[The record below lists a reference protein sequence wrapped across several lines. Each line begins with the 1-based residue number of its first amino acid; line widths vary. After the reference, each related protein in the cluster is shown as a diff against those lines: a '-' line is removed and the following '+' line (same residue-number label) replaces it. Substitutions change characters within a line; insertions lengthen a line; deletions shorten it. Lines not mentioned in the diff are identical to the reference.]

1 VKSKYACLS
10 AALLLLGIPC
20 RAQVPV
26 EKPLGEYDKL
36 VSQLKS
42 SSLVGEP
49 IRAGGTA
56 IIPFAS
62 VNFGLVGGDAKI
74 ASGGGLS
81 SKNVPLGFLVVEGD
95 DVRVEFLREPEDKPS
110 VVRQLLQ
117 AILDR
122 KVVFIGNGLNIGNAD
137 GNVQDL
143 APLISSLAKLIAEGN
158 ITTIGNALNLG
169 SVKPAK
175 KDAAPTE
182 GEPKLPQGSKPQPS
196 VSSEKPAH

>member
-1 VKSKYACLS
+1 MKSRFTFLS
-10 AALLLLGIPC
+10 VALLLLGIPC

-26 EKPLGEYDKL
+26 ERPLGDYDKL
-36 VSQLKS
+36 ASQLKS

-62 VNFGLVGGDAKI
+62 VTFGLVSGDAKI
-74 ASGGGLS
+74 AIGGGMS
-81 SKNVPLGFLVVEGD
+81 SRNVPLGFLVVEGD
-95 DVRVEFLREPEDKPS
+95 DVRVELLPEPQAEPS
-110 VVRQLLQ
+110 ILHELLQ

-122 KVVFIGNGLNIGNAD
+122 KVVFIGNGLNIGNAH

-143 APLISSLAKLIAEGN
+143 APLISSLAKIIAEGN

-169 SVKPAK
+169 SVSPPK

-182 GEPKLPQGSKPQPS
+182 AEPKLPQGSKP
-196 VSSEKPAH
+196 

>member
-20 RAQVPV
+20 RAQVPA
-26 EKPLGEYDKL
+26 EKLLGEYDKL

-42 SSLVGEP
+42 GSLVGEP
-49 IRAGGTA
+49 IRAGGTT

-74 ASGGGLS
+74 AAGGGLS
-81 SKNVPLGFLVVEGD
+81 SRNVPLGFLVVEGD
-95 DVRVEFLREPEDKPS
+95 DVRVEFLTEPEDKPS

-117 AILDR
+117 AVLDR
-122 KVVFIGNGLNIGNAD
+122 KVVIIGNGLNIGNARGD
-137 GNVQDL
+137 VQDL

-158 ITTIGNALNLG
+158 ITTVGNALNLG
-169 SVKPAK
+169 SLKPAT

-182 GEPKLPQGSKPQPS
+182 GEPKLPQGSKP
-196 VSSEKPAH
+196 

>member
-1 VKSKYACLS
+1 VKAKYACLS

-20 RAQVPV
+20 RAQVPA

-56 IIPFAS
+56 ILPFAA
-62 VNFGLVGGDAKI
+62 VNFGLLGGDAKM
-74 ASGGGLS
+74 ASGGGLTTT
-81 SKNVPLGFLVVEGD
+81 NVPLGFLVVEGD
-95 DVRVEFLREPEDKPS
+95 DVRVELLSEPEEKPS

-122 KVVFIGNGLNIGNAD
+122 KVVIIGNGLNIGSAD

-143 APLISSLAKLIAEGN
+143 APLISSLGKLITEGSV
-158 ITTIGNALNLG
+158 TTVGNALNLG
-169 SVKPAK
+169 SVKPPK
-175 KDAAPTE
+175 QDVAPTE
-182 GEPKLPQGSKPQPS
+182 GKPKAPEGKKP
-196 VSSEKPAH
+196 

>member
-1 VKSKYACLS
+1 MKSRFTFLS
-10 AALLLLGIPC
+10 VALLLLGIPC

-26 EKPLGEYDKL
+26 ERPLGDYDKL
-36 VSQLKS
+36 ASQLKS

-62 VNFGLVGGDAKI
+62 VTFGLVSGDAKI
-74 ASGGGLS
+74 ALGGGMS
-81 SKNVPLGFLVVEGD
+81 SRNVPLGFLVVEGD
-95 DVRVEFLREPEDKPS
+95 DVRVELLPEPQAEPS
-110 VVRQLLQ
+110 ILHELLQ

-122 KVVFIGNGLNIGNAD
+122 KVVFIGNGLNIGNAH

-143 APLISSLAKLIAEGN
+143 APLISSLAKIIAEGN

-169 SVKPAK
+169 SVSPPK

-182 GEPKLPQGSKPQPS
+182 AEPKLPQGSKP
-196 VSSEKPAH
+196 

>member
-1 VKSKYACLS
+1 MKSKYACLS
-10 AALLLLGIPC
+10 VALLLLGIFC
-20 RAQVPV
+20 RAQAPV

-81 SKNVPLGFLVVEGD
+81 STNVPLGFLVVEGD
-95 DVRVEFLREPEDKPS
+95 DVRVEFLSEPEDKPS

-122 KVVFIGNGLNIGNAD
+122 KVVVIGNGLNVGHAD

-143 APLISSLAKLIAEGN
+143 APLISSLEKLITEGSV
-158 ITTIGNALNLG
+158 TTIGNALNLG
-169 SVKPAK
+169 SVRPPK

-182 GEPKLPQGSKPQPS
+182 GEPKQSRGSKP
-196 VSSEKPAH
+196 

>member
-1 VKSKYACLS
+1 MKSRFTFLS
-10 AALLLLGIPC
+10 VALLLLGIPC

-26 EKPLGEYDKL
+26 ERPLGDYDKL
-36 VSQLKS
+36 ASQLKS

-56 IIPFAS
+56 IIPFTS
-62 VNFGLVGGDAKI
+62 VTFGLVSGDAKI
-74 ASGGGLS
+74 ALGGGMS
-81 SKNVPLGFLVVEGD
+81 SRNVPLGFLVVEGD
-95 DVRVEFLREPEDKPS
+95 DVRVELLPEPQAEPS
-110 VVRQLLQ
+110 VVHELLQ

-122 KVVFIGNGLNIGNAD
+122 KVVFIGNGLNIGNAH

-143 APLISSLAKLIAEGN
+143 APLISSLAKIIAEGN

-169 SVKPAK
+169 SVSAPK

-182 GEPKLPQGSKPQPS
+182 AEPKLPQGSKP
-196 VSSEKPAH
+196 

>member
-1 VKSKYACLS
+1 MKSKYAFLS
-10 AALLLLGIPC
+10 TALLLLGIPC
-20 RAQVPV
+20 RAQAPM

-74 ASGGGLS
+74 ASGGGMS

-95 DVRVEFLREPEDKPS
+95 DVRVEFLPEPGDKPS

-122 KVVFIGNGLNIGNAD
+122 RVVFIGNGLNIGNAD

-143 APLISSLAKLIAEGN
+143 APLISSLGKLIAEGN
-158 ITTIGNALNLG
+158 VTTMGNALNLG
-169 SVKPAK
+169 SVKPPK

-182 GEPKLPQGSKPQPS
+182 AAPKLPQGSKP
-196 VSSEKPAH
+196 

>member
-1 VKSKYACLS
+1 MKSKYACLS

-20 RAQVPV
+20 PAQVPV

-56 IIPFAS
+56 IIP
-62 VNFGLVGGDAKI
+62 
-74 ASGGGLS
+74 
-81 SKNVPLGFLVVEGD
+81 PLGFLVVEGD
-95 DVRVEFLREPEDKPS
+95 DVRVEFLSAPEDKPS

-122 KVVFIGNGLNIGNAD
+122 KVVIIGNGLNIGNAD

-175 KDAAPTE
+175 KDAAPNE
-182 GEPKLPQGSKPQPS
+182 KEPKLPQASKP
-196 VSSEKPAH
+196 

>member
-1 VKSKYACLS
+1 MKSRFMFLS
-10 AALLLLGIPC
+10 VALLLLGIPC
-20 RAQVPV
+20 RAQAPV
-26 EKPLGEYDKL
+26 EGPLGDYDKL
-36 VSQLKS
+36 ASQLKS

-62 VNFGLVGGDAKI
+62 VTFGLVGGDAKT
-74 ASGGGLS
+74 ALGGGIS
-81 SKNVPLGFLVVEGD
+81 SRNVPLGFLVVEGD
-95 DVRVEFLREPEDKPS
+95 DVRIELLPEPQAEPS
-110 VVRQLLQ
+110 VVHELLQ

-122 KVVFIGNGLNIGNAD
+122 KVVFIGNGLNIGNAH

-143 APLISSLAKLIAEGN
+143 APLISSLAKIIAEGN

-169 SVKPAK
+169 SVSPPK

-182 GEPKLPQGSKPQPS
+182 AEPKLPQGGKP
-196 VSSEKPAH
+196 

>member
-1 VKSKYACLS
+1 MKSKYACLS
-10 AALLLLGIPC
+10 AALLLLGILC

-26 EKPLGEYDKL
+26 EKSLGEYDKL

-95 DVRVEFLREPEDKPS
+95 DVRVEFLSEPEDKPS

-175 KDAAPTE
+175 KDTAPTE
-182 GEPKLPQGSKPQPS
+182 GEPKLPQGSKP
-196 VSSEKPAH
+196 

>member
-1 VKSKYACLS
+1 MKSKCACLS
-10 AALLLLGIPC
+10 AALLLLGVPC
-20 RAQVPV
+20 RAQAPV
-26 EKPLGEYDKL
+26 EKPLAEYDKL
-36 VSQLKS
+36 ISQLKS
-42 SSLVGEP
+42 NSLVGEP

-74 ASGGGLS
+74 ASGAGLS
-81 SKNVPLGFLVVEGD
+81 SKSVPLGFLVVEGD
-95 DVRVEFLREPEDKPS
+95 DVRVEFLNEPEGKPS
-110 VVRQLLQ
+110 VVRELLQ

-122 KVVFIGNGLNIGNAD
+122 KVVFVGNGLNIGSAD

-143 APLISSLAKLIAEGN
+143 APLISSLGKLIAEGN

-169 SVKPAK
+169 SVKPPQ

-182 GEPKLPQGSKPQPS
+182 EEPKLPKGRKP
-196 VSSEKPAH
+196 

>member
-1 VKSKYACLS
+1 MKSKYLS
-10 AALLLLGIPC
+10 LLAALSLLGTPC

-26 EKPLGEYDKL
+26 DKPLAEYDKL

-49 IRAGGTA
+49 IHAGGTA

-62 VNFGLVGGDAKI
+62 VNFGLISGDAKV

-81 SKNVPLGFLVVEGD
+81 SNNVPLGFLVVEGD
-95 DVRVEFLREPEDKPS
+95 DVRVELLREPEEKPS
-110 VVRQLLQ
+110 VLRQLLQ

-169 SVKPAK
+169 NVKPAK

-182 GEPKLPQGSKPQPS
+182 GKPKLPQGSKP
-196 VSSEKPAH
+196 

>member
-1 VKSKYACLS
+1 MKLKYVCLS
-10 AALLLLGIPC
+10 AALLLLAIPC
-20 RAQVPV
+20 RAQAPV
-26 EKPLGEYDKL
+26 ERPLGEYDKL

-49 IRAGGTA
+49 IRAGGTT

-62 VNFGLVGGDAKI
+62 VFFGLISGDAKI
-74 ASGGGLS
+74 ASGGGLN
-81 SKNVPLGFLVVEGD
+81 SKTVPLGFLVVEGD
-95 DVRVEFLREPEDKPS
+95 DVRVEFLSVPEDKPS

-122 KVVFIGNGLNIGNAD
+122 KVVIIGNGLNIGHAD

-143 APLISSLAKLIAEGN
+143 APLISSLAKLMAEGN
-158 ITTIGNALNLG
+158 VTTVGNALNLG
-169 SVKPAK
+169 SVKPAE

-182 GEPKLPQGSKPQPS
+182 GESKLPKRSKP
-196 VSSEKPAH
+196 

>member
-1 VKSKYACLS
+1 MKAKYACLS

-20 RAQVPV
+20 RAQAPA

-56 IIPFAS
+56 ILPFAA
-62 VNFGLVGGDAKI
+62 VNFGLLGGDAKM
-74 ASGGGLS
+74 ASGGGLTTT
-81 SKNVPLGFLVVEGD
+81 NVPLGFLVVEGD
-95 DVRVEFLREPEDKPS
+95 DVRVELLSEPEEKPS

-122 KVVFIGNGLNIGNAD
+122 KVVIIGNGLNIGSAD

-143 APLISSLAKLIAEGN
+143 APLISSLGKLITEGSV
-158 ITTIGNALNLG
+158 TTVGNALNLG
-169 SVKPAK
+169 SVKPPK
-175 KDAAPTE
+175 QDVAPTE
-182 GEPKLPQGSKPQPS
+182 GKPKAPEGKKP
-196 VSSEKPAH
+196 

>member
-1 VKSKYACLS
+1 MKSKYACLS
-10 AALLLLGIPC
+10 AALLLLGIAC
-20 RAQVPV
+20 RAQVAV

-49 IRAGGTA
+49 IRAGATA

-62 VNFGLVGGDAKI
+62 VKFGLVGGDAKI

-81 SKNVPLGFLVVEGD
+81 SKNIPLGFLVVEGD
-95 DVRVEFLREPEDKPS
+95 DVRVEFLSEPEDKPS
-110 VVRQLLQ
+110 VERQLLQ

-143 APLISSLAKLIAEGN
+143 APLISSLAKFIAEGN
-158 ITTIGNALNLG
+158 ITTIRNA
-169 SVKPAK
+169 
-175 KDAAPTE
+175 
-182 GEPKLPQGSKPQPS
+182 
-196 VSSEKPAH
+196 